1 MQYQQ
6 SACTTQEAVQQIEE
20 EAKQQAEDKKRQLEE
35 EARMAAAEADRIQRE
50 AAIHA
55 GETHETHETHV
66 ELGVVAKSCWNT
78 GSFYS

>member
-20 EAKQQAEDKKRQLEE
+20 EAKQQAEDKQRQLEE

-55 GETHETHETHV
+55 GETHETHV
-66 ELGVVAKSCWNT
+66 ELGVVATSCWNT